1 MEKVLK
7 TQALTKRYGT
17 LTAVNKLDLAV
28 PKGSVFGILGPNGSG
43 KTTTLGMVLGV
54 TRPSAGSFQ
63 WFGGNHSF
71 EVKQKVG
78 ALLETPNFYPYL
90 SANDN
95 LKIIATI
102 KEIKE
107 PDIKGVLQT
116 VNLIERAKSK
126 FKTYSLG
133 MKQRLAIAAALLSEP
148 EVLVLDEP
156 TNGLDPE
163 GIAEIRAMILE
174 IAQRGITVILA
185 SHLLYEIEK
194 VCTHVA
200 VLRKGDLIFQ
210 GKVEDLTGHDGFIEV
225 QAPDMDKL
233 RTALQSMDGIES
245 IREKDGRLVLIL
257 NRQILP
263 ADLNRKLVQ
272 KDVFVSHL
280 IFRKNS
286 LEKQFL
292 NLIKTNTDHE
302 TA

>member
-1 MEKVLK
+1 
-7 TQALTKRYGT
+7 
-17 LTAVNKLDLAV
+17 
-28 PKGSVFGILGPNGSG
+28 
-43 KTTTLGMVLGV
+43 
-54 TRPSAGSFQ
+54 
-63 WFGGNHSF
+63 
-71 EVKQKVG
+71 
-78 ALLETPNFYPYL
+78 LETPNFYPYL

-95 LKIIATI
+95 LKIVATI
-102 KEIKE
+102 KEIKD
-107 PDIKGVLQT
+107 PDIEGVLQT
-116 VNLIERAKSK
+116 VNLSQRATSK

-133 MKQRLAIAAALLSEP
+133 MKQRLAIAAALLSKP

-194 VCTHVA
+194 VCSHVA

-210 GKVEDLTGHDGFIEV
+210 GKVEELTGHDGFIEV

-233 RTALQSMDGIES
+233 RNTLQGMEGIES
-245 IREKDGRLVLIL
+245 IREKDGKLVLVL
-257 NRQILP
+257 NREILP
-263 ADLNRKLVQ
+263 AQLNQKLAQ
-272 KDVFVSHL
+272 KGVYVSYL
-280 IFRKNS
+280 NFRKNS

-292 NLIKTNTDHE
+292 NLIKTNSTDE